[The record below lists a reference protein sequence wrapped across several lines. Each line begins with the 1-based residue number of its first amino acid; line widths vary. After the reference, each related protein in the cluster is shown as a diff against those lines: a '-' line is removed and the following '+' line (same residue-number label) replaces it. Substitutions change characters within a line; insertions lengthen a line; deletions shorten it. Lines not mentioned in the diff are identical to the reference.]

1 MSWSVRDPAVYLLSG
16 LILVLGPGVLVLLHL
31 YPDAADR
38 PAEPALPALPAE
50 PHLRTVT
57 RQFNPKLTAPRL
69 QVMYSP
75 QPAPRSGVV
84 QVYQVYEDHQPRYR
98 LAVVRH
104 DIACT
109 TCKDLLVAVFLAP
122 DTPRMAGIVPLAGW
136 EMESGPVDP
145 AGFLA
150 QFVGHSVHDSLRL
163 GREVDGLTGATLTV
177 RALLGQLA
185 GLGAW
190 LGE

>member
-1 MSWSVRDPAVYLLSG
+1 MSWSVRDPAVYLLLG
-16 LILVLGPGVLVLLHL
+16 LILVLGSGVLVLLHL
-31 YPDAADR
+31 SPDAADR
-38 PAEPALPALPAE
+38 PAEPALPALPSE
-50 PHLRTVT
+50 PHLRTIT
-57 RQFNPKLTAPRL
+57 RQFNPELVAPRL
-69 QVMYSP
+69 QVIYSP

-84 QVYQVYEDHQPRYR
+84 QVYQVHEDHQPIYR

-122 DTPRMAGIVPLAGW
+122 DTPHMAGIVPLAGW
-136 EMESGPVDP
+136 ETASGPVDP

-150 QFVGHSVHDSLRL
+150 QLVGRSVRDSLRL
-163 GREVDGLTGATLTV
+163 GPEVDGLTGATLTV

-190 LGE
+190 IDG

>member
-1 MSWSVRDPAVYLLSG
+1 MLWSIRDPAVYLLLG
-16 LILVLGPGVLVLLHL
+16 LILVLGPGVFVLLHL
-31 YPDAADR
+31 SPDAADR
-38 PAEPALPALPAE
+38 PVAPALPALPSE
-50 PHLRTVT
+50 PHLRTIT
-57 RQFNPKLTAPRL
+57 RQFNPELATPRL
-69 QVMYSP
+69 QVIYSP

-104 DIACT
+104 DIACV

-122 DTPRMAGIVPLAGW
+122 DTPRMAGMVPLVGW
-136 EMESGPVDP
+136 ETESGPVDA

-150 QFVGHSVHDSLRL
+150 QFVGRSVHDSLRL
-163 GREVDGLTGATLTV
+163 GPEVDGLTGATLTV

-190 LGE
+190 IDG